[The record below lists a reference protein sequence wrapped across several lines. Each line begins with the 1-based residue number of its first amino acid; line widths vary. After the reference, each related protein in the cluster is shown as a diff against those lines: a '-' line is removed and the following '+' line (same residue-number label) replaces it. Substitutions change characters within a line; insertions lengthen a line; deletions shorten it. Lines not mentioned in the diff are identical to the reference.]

1 MKRSALSVFRSQT
14 KNPFGK
20 TYLSLPLLIAASIML
35 VLLFVSQQTAHA
47 QVSTGSISGSI
58 ADVQGGAITGATVK
72 AILVAT
78 NQIFTTTSDSVGSFR
93 LNALPIGIYRVEA
106 SQSGFKTTSILEVE
120 VAIAV
125 DKGLGTL
132 KLEIGEQTATVEVTT
147 AAPLVEQ
154 SEAQVTNTFSGTAL
168 STFSGIQENQGLDNL
183 ALFVPGVVSA
193 RDAGF
198 SNANGG
204 LGFSSNGLRGRN
216 NDQEIDGQN
225 NNDNSLGGPSLFLSD
240 TEFVQQYDVIT
251 NNFGAEYGRNGGSV
265 VNIATKGGTND
276 WHGSVYGNE
285 NNSVLNSLS
294 STAIASG
301 TTKPP
306 RANEEFSGA
315 TVGGPIVRNK
325 MFIFGGFDTDIVSTS
340 TVYNSANLTPTPA
353 GLATLAG
360 CFASGP
366 SSDAVS
372 ALTRF
377 GPFGETIGN
386 PVPTPTGPNNTFLT
400 QTFGGCDGV
409 QVGGVTRTVSN
420 PNHAYNW
427 VTRWD
432 YQLGSK
438 DTLSARYLFNKST
451 NINSNF
457 DNPVAGYFVN
467 IPSLSQNILLSETH
481 NFTTQMVNDFRVG
494 FGRENVQ
501 FGGSTNG
508 TAPTDSNILNAL
520 ANTTFLTATQGFGVG
535 AGFPQG
541 RIVDTWQVQD
551 NWSDVVGRNQ
561 FKAGVNFTHQL
572 SPNTFLPAINGVFV
586 FNSLNDYVSGQPQQL
601 VIAQGDPKIAF
612 KENDTFL
619 YFADDFKLRP
629 NLTLNLGLT
638 WSYFSQPNNLLNQIT
653 TQNETGPNP
662 LFNPALP
669 LSVRTTPLIPV
680 YKKAFGPSVGFA
692 YTPHGAARLFGNG
705 KTVIRGGYRLAYD
718 PPFYNIYLNNYD
730 GTPNILQATLFP
742 TATNPLFIPANP
754 TGAATRA
761 LAAPLLPLGQLDPR
775 DFGQTVIPQN
785 FRPDQVQS
793 WSFGVQREL
802 SQNLAFEI
810 RYAGNHA
817 SDLFQSDNAN
827 PFVGTT
833 ADPGLAQVFPNLLPA
848 GVTPCAISTAPG
860 YGRVNC
866 NEGAVLSRE
875 NSASSSYNALQTEL
889 RAHNLFNQLTLR
901 AAYTF
906 SKTLD
911 NASEIFSSAPNGAGS
926 TTPFAQNPFNSS
938 SAERGLSGLDIP
950 NQFTLTAFEQLPF
963 FRSQHG
969 LLGHLAG
976 GWGLSGTYIWASGQ
990 PYTPIEP
997 TFANATEVCDCFD
1010 NGFLGDFNNGQGVAR
1025 PFVGSLKAPANT
1037 VGIFA
1042 GDACTLLGVGCSA
1055 TPNQLISL
1063 NAANNGNVQN
1073 VANQQVRFIANTGI
1087 AQTTFGT
1094 PFGNAARN
1102 SLRDAPSNAANL
1114 SAFKNVKFNERA
1126 SLQFRATAE
1135 NVFNHANYST
1145 VVADLE
1151 NAGLTGFGTGFAA
1164 PNLTGDSIPGSSIDA
1179 SRRLFFGLTIRY

>member
-1 MKRSALSVFRSQT
+1 MERSALSEFRNQSKKQI
-14 KNPFGK
+14 GK
-20 TYLSLPLLIAASIML
+20 TYSSLPLMIAAMTML
-35 VLLFVSQQTAHA
+35 IVPVISQQTAHA
-47 QVSTGSISGSI
+47 QVSTGSISGTI
-58 ADVQGGAITGATVK
+58 ADAQDAAVVDVTVK

-78 NQIFTTTSDSVGSFR
+78 NQEFTTTSDSVGSFR
-93 LNALPIGIYRVEA
+93 LSALPIGIYRVEA
-106 SQSGFKTTSILEVE
+106 SKNGFKSIFVSDVE

-147 AAPLVEQ
+147 ASPLLEQ
-154 SEAQVTNTFSGTAL
+154 SEAQVTNTFSGIAL
-168 STFSGIQENQGLDNL
+168 SDFPGIQENQGLDNL

-193 RDAGF
+193 RDQGF

-225 NNDNSLGGPSLFLSD
+225 NNDNDLGGPALFLSD

-276 WHGSVYGNE
+276 WHGSIYGNE
-285 NNSVLNSLS
+285 NNSVLNSLT

-306 RANEEFSGA
+306 RANEEFTGA
-315 TVGGPIVRNK
+315 TVGGPIVRDK
-325 MFIFGGFDTDIVSTS
+325 MFLFAGFDDDIVSTS

-360 CFASGP
+360 CFGSGP
-366 SSDAVS
+366 SSAAVS

-386 PVPTPTGPNNTFLT
+386 PVATPTGPNNTFLT
-400 QTFGGCDGV
+400 QTLGGCPGV

-432 YQLGSK
+432 YQLDSK
-438 DTLSARYLFNKST
+438 DTLSARYLFNKSID
-451 NINSNF
+451 INSNF
-457 DNPVAGYFVN
+457 DNPVAGYFLN
-467 IPSLSQNILLSETH
+467 IPALSQNILLSETH
-481 NFTTQMVNDFRVG
+481 NFSTRMVNDFRVG

-508 TAPTDSNILNAL
+508 TDPTDGNILNGL
-520 ANTTFLTATQGFGVG
+520 TNVFFLNPATQGFGVG
-535 AGFPQG
+535 AAFPQG

-561 FKAGVNFTHQL
+561 FKAGVNFTHQF
-572 SPNTFLPAINGVFV
+572 SPNTFLPDINGVFV

-601 VIAQGDPKIAF
+601 VIAQGNPSIDF
-612 KENDTFL
+612 KEDDTFL
-619 YFADDFKLRP
+619 YFADDLKLRQ

-638 WSYFSQPNNLLNQIT
+638 WSFFSQPDNLLNKLD

-669 LSVRTTPLIPV
+669 LDVRTTPVIPV
-680 YKKAFGPSVGFA
+680 YHKAFGPSVGFA
-692 YTPHGAARLFGNG
+692 YTPKWGARLFGNG
-705 KTVIRGGYRLAYD
+705 KTVIRGGYRIAYD
-718 PPFYNIYLNNYD
+718 PAFYNIYQNNYD
-730 GTPNILQATLFP
+730 GTPNILQASLLP
-742 TATNPLFIPANP
+742 TATNPLFIPANL
-754 TGAATRA
+754 TGTATRA
-761 LAAPLLPLGQLDPR
+761 LAAPSLPLGQLDPR
-775 DFGQTVIPQN
+775 DFGETVIPQN
-785 FRPDQVQS
+785 FRPDEVQS

-802 SQNLAFEI
+802 SQNVAFEI

-827 PFVGTT
+827 PFVGTA

-848 GVTPCAISTAPG
+848 GVTACSTPGAPG
-860 YGRVNC
+860 FGRVNC
-866 NEGAVLSRE
+866 NLGVELSRE

-911 NASEIFSSAPNGAGS
+911 NASEIFATGGAG
-926 TTPFAQNPFNSS
+926 TTTSFAQDPFNTAN
-938 SAERGLSGLDIP
+938 AERGLSGLDIP
-950 NQFTLTAFEQLPF
+950 NQLTLTATEELPF
-963 FRSQHG
+963 FKGQHG
-969 LLGHLAG
+969 FVGRLAG
-976 GWGLSGTYIWASGQ
+976 GWGLSGSYVWASGQ
-990 PYTPIEP
+990 PYTPVEP

-1010 NGFLGDFNNGQGVAR
+1010 NGFLTDFNNGGGVAR
-1025 PFVGSLKAPANT
+1025 PFVGSQSAPANT

-1055 TPNQLISL
+1055 SPNQLISL
-1063 NAANNGNVQN
+1063 NAANNGNLQN
-1073 VANQQVRFIANTGI
+1073 VTNNQVRFIANTGI

-1102 SLRDAPSNAANL
+1102 SLRDAPSNTANI
-1114 SAFKNVKFNERA
+1114 SVFRNVKFNERA

-1135 NVFNHANYST
+1135 NVFNHANFGS
-1145 VVADLE
+1145 VVPDIE
-1151 NAGLTGFGTGFAA
+1151 NAGLTGFGTGFAT
-1164 PNLTGDSIPGSSIDA
+1164 PSLTGDSIPGSSIAA
-1179 SRRLFFGLTIRY
+1179 SRRLFFGLTLRY

>member
-1 MKRSALSVFRSQT
+1 MERSDLYVFRSQA
-14 KNPFGK
+14 KQRFGK
-20 TYLSLPLLIAASIML
+20 IYLSLRLLIAAMTML
-35 VLLFVSQQTAHA
+35 ILAFVSQQNTNG
-47 QVSTGSISGSI
+47 QVSTGSISGTI
-58 ADVQGGAITGATVK
+58 ADAQDAAVAGVTVK
-72 AILVAT
+72 AILVTT
-78 NQIFTTTSDSVGSFR
+78 NQEFTTSSDSVGSFR
-93 LNALPIGIYRVEA
+93 LNALPIGIYRVET
-106 SQSGFKTTSILEVE
+106 SKSGFKNISLSGVE

-125 DKGLGTL
+125 DRGLGTL
-132 KLEIGEQTATVEVTT
+132 KLELGEQTATEEVT
-147 AAPLVEQ
+147 AATPLLEQ
-154 SEAQVTNTFSGTAL
+154 SEAQVTNTFSGIAL
-168 STFSGIQENQGLDNL
+168 SDFSGIQENQGLDNL
-183 ALFVPGVVSA
+183 ALFVPGVVSS

-198 SNANGG
+198 SNTNGG
-204 LGFSSNGLRGRN
+204 VGFSSNGLRGRN

-285 NNSVLNSLS
+285 NNSVLNSLT

-315 TVGGPIVRNK
+315 TVGGPIVRDK

-340 TVYNSANLTPTPA
+340 TVYNSSNLTPTPA

-360 CFASGP
+360 CFATGP

-386 PVPTPTGPNNTFLT
+386 PVATPTGPSNTFLM
-400 QTFGGCDGV
+400 QTLGGCPGV
-409 QVGGVTRTVSN
+409 EVGGVTRTVSN

-451 NINSNF
+451 DINSNF

-467 IPSLSQNILLSETH
+467 IPALSQNILLSETH
-481 NFTTQMVNDFRVG
+481 NFSTRMVNDFRVG

-508 TAPTDSNILNAL
+508 TAPTDGNILNAL

-535 AGFPQG
+535 AAFPQG

-551 NWSDVVGRNQ
+551 NWSYVVGRNQ

-601 VIAQGDPKIAF
+601 VIAQGDPKIDF

-619 YFADDFKLRP
+619 YFADDLKLRQ

-692 YTPHGAARLFGNG
+692 YTPHWAARLFGNG

-730 GTPNILQATLFP
+730 GTPNILQASLLP

-754 TGAATRA
+754 TGAAARA

-802 SQNLAFEI
+802 TQNLAFEI

-817 SDLFQSDNAN
+817 SDLFQSVNTN
-827 PFVGTT
+827 PFVGTA
-833 ADPGLAQVFPNLLPA
+833 ADPGLAQLFPNLLPA
-848 GVTPCAISTAPG
+848 GVTACSTPGAPG
-860 YGRVNC
+860 FGRVNC
-866 NEGAVLSRE
+866 NEGVVLSRE

-906 SKTLD
+906 SKTMD
-911 NASEIFSSAPNGAGS
+911 NASEIFNSNGAA
-926 TTPFAQNPFNSS
+926 TTTSFAQDPFNAAN
-938 SAERGLSGLDIP
+938 AERGLSGLDIP
-950 NQFTLTAFEQLPF
+950 NQFTLTATEELPF
-963 FRSQHG
+963 FRAQHG
-969 LLGHLAG
+969 LVGHLAG

-997 TFANATEVCDCFD
+997 TFANTTGVCDCFD
-1010 NGFLGDFNNGQGVAR
+1010 NGFLGDFNNGAGVAR
-1025 PFVGSLKAPANT
+1025 PFVGSLSAPANT

-1055 TPNQLISL
+1055 SPNQLISL
-1063 NAANNGNVQN
+1063 NAANNGNIQN
-1073 VANQQVRFIANTGI
+1073 VTNNQVRFIANTGI
-1087 AQTTFGT
+1087 AQTMFGT

-1102 SLRDAPSNAANL
+1102 SLRDAPSNIANF
-1114 SAFKNVKFNERA
+1114 SVFRNVKFNERA

-1135 NVFNHANYST
+1135 NVFNHANFAT
-1145 VVADLE
+1145 VVPDIE
-1151 NAGLTGFGTGFAA
+1151 NAGLTGFGTGFAT
-1164 PNLTGDSIPGSSIDA
+1164 PSLTGDSIPGSSIAA
-1179 SRRLFFGLTIRY
+1179 SRRLFFGLTLRY

>member
-1 MKRSALSVFRSQT
+1 MR
-14 KNPFGK
+14 
-20 TYLSLPLLIAASIML
+20 L
-35 VLLFVSQQTAHA
+35 VLGSTGSNNKACLRKRVESGAIFALAALLAAALLCVGWQPAFA
-47 QVSTGSISGSI
+47 QVSTGSISGSF
-58 ADVQGGAITGATVK
+58 ADVQGGAIVGVTVR
-72 AILVAT
+72 AVLVAT
-78 NQIFTTTSDSVGSFR
+78 NQEFTTISDRAGSFR
-93 LNALPIGIYRVEA
+93 LNALPIGIYRIEA
-106 SQSGFKTTSILEVE
+106 TKDGFKSVSVSGVE

-125 DKGLGTL
+125 DRGLGTI
-132 KLEIGEQTATVEVTT
+132 KLDLGEQTVSIEVSSGV
-147 AAPLVEQ
+147 PLVEQ
-154 SEAQVTNTFSGTAL
+154 SEAQVTNTFSGAVF
-168 STFSGIQENQGLDNL
+168 SSFSGVQENQGLDNI
-183 ALFVPGVVSA
+183 ALFVPGVVSS
-193 RDAGF
+193 RDVGF
-198 SNANGG
+198 SNTNGG
-204 LGFSSNGLRGRN
+204 VGFSSNGLRGRN

-225 NNDNSLGGPSLFLSD
+225 NNDNSIGGASLALGD

-251 NNFGAEYGRNGGSV
+251 NNFGAEYGRNAGSV
-265 VNIATKGGTND
+265 VNVATKSGTNE

-285 NNSVLNSLS
+285 NNSVLNSLT
-294 STAIASG
+294 STAITSG
-301 TTKPP
+301 TKKPP

-315 TVGGPIVRNK
+315 TVGGPIVRDK

-340 TVYNSANLTPTPA
+340 TVYNSSNLTPTPA

-366 SSDAVS
+366 SSAAVS

-377 GPFGETIGN
+377 GPFGQTIGN
-386 PVPTPTGPNNTFLT
+386 PVATPTGPNNTFLN
-400 QTFGGCDGV
+400 QTFGGCPGV

-432 YQLGSK
+432 YQLGSS
-438 DTLSARYLFNKST
+438 DTLSARYLFQKTT

-467 IPSLSQNILLSETH
+467 IPALSQNILVSETH
-481 NFTTQMVNDFRVG
+481 TFSTGMVNDFRVG

-508 TAPTDSNILNAL
+508 TAPTDGNILNGL
-520 ANTTFLTATQGFGVG
+520 TNVTFLTATQGFGVG
-535 AGFPQG
+535 FAFPQG
-541 RIVDTWQVQD
+541 RVVDTWQVQD
-551 NWSDVVGRNQ
+551 NWNYVAGKNQ

-601 VIAQGDPKIAF
+601 VIAQGSPKIDF

-619 YFADDFKLRP
+619 YFADDLKLRQ

-638 WSYFSQPNNLLNQIT
+638 WSYFSQPDNLLHQID

-669 LSVRTTPLIPV
+669 LSVRTTPVLPV
-680 YKKAFGPSVGFA
+680 YNKAFGPSVGFA
-692 YTPHGAARLFGNG
+692 YTPHWGSRWFGNG

-730 GTPNILQATLFP
+730 GTPNILQASLLP
-742 TATNPLFIPANP
+742 TAANPLLIPASL
-754 TGAATRA
+754 TGAAARA
-761 LAAPLLPLGQLDPR
+761 LAAPSLPVGQLDPR
-775 DFGQTVIPQN
+775 NFGETVIPQN

-793 WSFGVQREL
+793 WSFGVQRQL
-802 SQNLAFEI
+802 SQTLAFEV
-810 RYAGNHA
+810 RYTGNHA
-817 SDLFQSDNAN
+817 SDLFQSVNAN
-827 PFVGTT
+827 PFVGTA

-848 GVTPCAISTAPG
+848 GVTPCTTAGAPG
-860 YGRVNC
+860 FGRLNC

-889 RAHNLFNQLTLR
+889 RANNLFKQLTLR

-911 NASEIFSSAPNGAGS
+911 NSSEIFSSAPNGAGS
-926 TTPFAQNPFNSS
+926 TTDLAQNPFNI
-938 SAERGLSGLDIP
+938 AGGERGLSGLDIP
-950 NQFTLTAFEQLPF
+950 HQFSLVATEELPF
-963 FRSQHG
+963 FKGQSG
-969 LLGHLAG
+969 WLGHLAG

-990 PYTPIEP
+990 PYTAIEP
-997 TFANATEVCDCFD
+997 TFANRTELCDCFD

-1025 PFVGSLKAPANT
+1025 PFVGSLSAPANT

-1042 GDACTLLGVGCSA
+1042 GDACTSLGVGCA
-1055 TPNQLISL
+1055 APANQLISL

-1073 VANQQVRFIANTGI
+1073 VTNNQVRFIANTGI
-1087 AQTTFGT
+1087 AQTAFGT
-1094 PFGNAARN
+1094 PFGNVARN
-1102 SLRDAPSNAANL
+1102 SLRDAPSNTANF
-1114 SAFKNVKFNERA
+1114 SVFRNVKFNERA

-1135 NVFNHANYST
+1135 NVFNHANFAT
-1145 VVADLE
+1145 VVPDLE
-1151 NAGLTGFGTGFAA
+1151 NAGLTGFNTGFAA
-1164 PNLTGDSIPGSSIDA
+1164 PALTGDSIPGSLIAA
-1179 SRRLFFGLTIRY
+1179 SRRLFFGLTLRY

>member
-1 MKRSALSVFRSQT
+1 MKRIALSMSRSQS
-14 KNPFGK
+14 KNRLGK
-20 TYLSLPLLIAASIML
+20 TYLCVSLVIAAMMTLIL
-35 VLLFVSQQTAHA
+35 PFISQQTVHA
-47 QVSTGSISGSI
+47 QVSTGSISGTI
-58 ADVQGGAITGATVK
+58 VDAQGGAIAGATVK

-78 NQIFTTTSDSVGSFR
+78 NQVFTTTSDSVGSFR
-93 LNALPIGIYRVEA
+93 LNSLPIGTYRVEA
-106 SQSGFKTTSILEVE
+106 SQNGFQNTSLAGVE

-125 DKGLGTL
+125 DRGLGTL
-132 KLEIGEQTATVEVTT
+132 SLAVGEQTATMEVT
-147 AAPLVEQ
+147 AATPLLEQ
-154 SEAQVTNTFSGTAL
+154 SEAQVTNTFSGIAL
-168 STFSGIQENQGLDNL
+168 SDFSGIQENQGLDNL
-183 ALFVPGVVSA
+183 ALFVPGVVSS

-198 SNANGG
+198 SNTNGG
-204 LGFSSNGLRGRN
+204 SGFSSNGLRGRN
-216 NDQEIDGQN
+216 NDEEIDGQN
-225 NNDNSLGGPSLFLSD
+225 NNDNSIGGPSLFLSD

-265 VNIATKGGTND
+265 VNIATKSGTND

-285 NNSVLNSLS
+285 NNSVLNSLT

-306 RANEEFSGA
+306 RANEAFAGA

-325 MFIFGGFDTDIVSTS
+325 MFLFAGFDTDIVSTS

-360 CFASGP
+360 CFGSGP
-366 SSDAVS
+366 SSAAVS

-386 PVPTPTGPNNTFLT
+386 PVATPTGPNNTFLT
-400 QTFGGCDGV
+400 QTFGACPGV

-451 NINSNF
+451 DINSNF

-467 IPSLSQNILLSETH
+467 IPALSQTILLSETH
-481 NFTTQMVNDFRVG
+481 NFSTRMVNDFRVG

-508 TAPTDSNILNAL
+508 TDPTDGNILNSLTNVA
-520 ANTTFLTATQGFGVG
+520 FLTATQGFGVG
-535 AGFPQG
+535 AAFPQG
-541 RIVDTWQVQD
+541 RVVDTWQLQD
-551 NWSDVVGRNQ
+551 NWSYVVGKNQ

-586 FNSLNDYVSGQPQQL
+586 FNSLNDFVSGQPQAL
-601 VIAQGDPKIAF
+601 VIAQGGPRIDF

-619 YFADDFKLRP
+619 YFADDLKLRQ

-638 WSYFSQPNNLLNQIT
+638 WSYFSQPDNLLNQID

-669 LSVRTTPLIPV
+669 LAVRTTPVLPV
-680 YKKAFGPSVGFA
+680 YDKAFGPSVGFA
-692 YTPHGAARLFGNG
+692 YTPKWGARFFGHG

-730 GTPNILQATLFP
+730 GTPNILQATLLP
-742 TATNPLFIPANP
+742 TAANPLFLPANP
-754 TGAATRA
+754 TGAAARA

-775 DFGQTVIPQN
+775 NFGETVIPRN

-848 GVTPCAISTAPG
+848 GVTACATSGSPG
-860 YGRVNC
+860 FGRVNC

-911 NASEIFSSAPNGAGS
+911 NASEIFASGGAA
-926 TTPFAQNPFNSS
+926 TTTSLAQNPFNAAG
-938 SAERGLSGLDIP
+938 AERGLSGLDIP
-950 NQFTLTAFEQLPF
+950 NQFSLSATEELPF
-963 FRSQHG
+963 FRAQQG

-997 TFANATEVCDCFD
+997 TFANATGVCDCFD
-1010 NGFLGDFNNGQGVAR
+1010 NGFLNDFNNGGGVAR
-1025 PFVGSLKAPANT
+1025 PFVGSLSAPANT

-1055 TPNQLISL
+1055 SPNQLISL

-1073 VANQQVRFIANTGI
+1073 VTNNQVRFIANTGI

-1102 SLRDAPSNAANL
+1102 SLRDAPSNTANI
-1114 SAFKNVKFNERA
+1114 SVFRNVKFNERA

-1135 NVFNHANYST
+1135 NVFNHANFAT
-1145 VVADLE
+1145 VVPNLE
-1151 NAGLTGFGTGFAA
+1151 NAGLTGFGTGFAT
-1164 PNLTGDSIPGSSIDA
+1164 PSLTGDSIPGSSIAA
-1179 SRRLFFGLTIRY
+1179 SRRFFFGLTLRY